1 CGPRRGWRGGSGR
14 GWWGWR
20 GPNRGPMPPS
30 SPVAGSGVWRTA
42 QRTSRNSA
50 TIGIFRQAISQM
62 KVHVSTAP
70 IVYPA
75 AAAHNPHPPSGG
87 AAEMRHR
94 AQLAQP
100 RDDLLASQALH
111 ALGTELLD
119 VERGQDRRVSH
130 RPAQQLVAEPAGAVG
145 RDVAHEAAGE
155 RIAGAGGIDHGLER

>member
-1 CGPRRGWRGGSGR
+1 MRPLRRSYTRR
-14 GWWGWR
+14 
-20 GPNRGPMPPS
+20 PLP
-30 SPVAGSGVWRTA
+30 T
-42 QRTSRNSA
+42 TL
-50 TIGIFRQAISQM
+50 T
-62 KVHVSTAP
+62 
-70 IVYPA
+70 
-75 AAAHNPHPPSGG
+75 PPSGG

-155 RIAGAGGIDHGLER
+155 RIAGAGGIDHGLERVRGQREEALARD